1 VFLQRGN
8 DSETFFYD
16 LINLTPLQHLIQY
29 WFWWLIFAISSFSIL
44 LHGNKKP
51 ELPQAKDKN

>member
-1 VFLQRGN
+1 MMVAQFL
-8 DSETFFYD
+8 YD
-16 LINLTPLQHLIQY
+16 LINLTPVQHLIKY
-29 WFWWLIFAISSFSIL
+29 WFWWLFFAISSFSIL